1 MTKEQAIELL
11 TAIQNQKIV
20 RGLTHTFYKYPARF
34 SPLFVRAV
42 IQLFTEKGD
51 VVFDPF
57 MGGGTTIVEASAMG
71 RHAIGSDINT
81 LALYVSK
88 VKTTP
93 LNTDDFQEIRQWLKQ
108 ERTGMN
114 IRVKTNPERLWIEE
128 GYQRNLQCKK
138 TWRIRKIIEVALQ
151 QCEQIPSQ
159 TQREFIRCSILRT
172 AQWALDC
179 SDNIPSVKD
188 FRKNLFLNLEE
199 MIEGARQYS
208 ACLEENRGTSQLAN
222 LSVIGIDQN
231 PDLQIP
237 TPKLI
242 LTSPP
247 YPGLHIL
254 YHRWQVLGRKETPA
268 PYWIANCLD
277 THGEAYYGMGCRKQ
291 QSQDTYFSQIKDAFT
306 SLANISGKETTIVQM
321 VSFSKP
327 KEYLPRYLQVLSDC
341 GLQEFFIPRASDCFE
356 DGRLWRAVPNRKWYT
371 AKTTNNNEEVVLF
384 HKLMPMTKN

>member
-1 MTKEQAIELL
+1 MTEEQAIQLL
-11 TAIQNQKIV
+11 TAIQTQETVK
-20 RGLTHTFYKYPARF
+20 GFTHTFYKYPARF
-34 SPLFVRAV
+34 SPLFARAV
-42 IQLFTEKGD
+42 IELFTDKGD

-57 MGGGTTIVEASAMG
+57 MGGGTTVVEASAMG

-81 LALYVSK
+81 LAVYVSK

-93 LNTDDFQEIRQWLKQ
+93 LTYQDIQSIKQWPKQ
-108 ERTGMN
+108 VRKGMN
-114 IRVKTNPERLWIEE
+114 IRVKANPEVMWIEE

-138 TWRIRKIIEVALQ
+138 TWRIRKIIEVALA

-159 TQREFIRCSILRT
+159 QQRDFVRCSILKT

-179 SDNIPSVKD
+179 SDEVPSVKA
-188 FRKNLFLNLEE
+188 FRKNLFLNLKE
-199 MIEGARQYS
+199 MIEGAKQYS
-208 ACLEENRGTSQLAN
+208 ASLDEYEGTCDLAN
-222 LSVIGIDQN
+222 LSVIGIDHN
-231 PDLQIP
+231 PLFFIP

-277 THGEAYYGMGCRKQ
+277 THGEAYYGMGSRKQ
-291 QSQDTYFSQIKDAFT
+291 ESQDTYFSNIKDAFT
-306 SLANISGKETTIVQM
+306 SLANISGEETTIVQM

-327 KEYLPRYLQVLSDC
+327 AEQLPRYLQVMNDC
-341 GLQEFFIPRASDCFE
+341 GLQEFLIPWISEHFE

-371 AKTTNNNEEVVLF
+371 AKTTTNNEEVVLF
-384 HKLMPMTKN
+384 HRIISRAKQ

>member
-1 MTKEQAIELL
+1 MTEEQARELL
-11 TAIQNQKIV
+11 TAIQTHEKV
-20 RGLTHTFYKYPARF
+20 KGLTHAFYKYPARF
-34 SPLFVRAV
+34 SPLFARA
-42 IQLFTEKGD
+42 IIELFTEKGD

-57 MGGGTTIVEASAMG
+57 MGGGTAIVEASAIG

-93 LNTDDFQEIRQWLKQ
+93 LNMDDFQAIEKWSKQ
-108 ERTGMN
+108 VRKGMN
-114 IRVKTNPERLWIEE
+114 IRVKTNPDIEE
-128 GYQRNLQCKK
+128 GYQRNLLCKK
-138 TWRIRKIIEVALQ
+138 TWRIRKIIEVALH
-151 QCEQIPSQ
+151 QCDQIPSQ
-159 TQREFIRCSILRT
+159 QQRDFIRCAILKT

-179 SDNIPSVKD
+179 GDEIPSVKG
-188 FRKNLFLNLEE
+188 FRKNLFLNLNE
-199 MIEGARQYS
+199 MIEGAKQYTAS
-208 ACLEENRGTSQLAN
+208 LEESEGTCHLAN

-231 PDLQIP
+231 PSFIIP

-277 THGEAYYGMGCRKQ
+277 THGETYYAMGNRKEK
-291 QSQDTYFSQIKDAFT
+291 SQDTYFSQIKDAFT
-306 SLANISGKETTIVQM
+306 SLANICGEDTNIVQM

-327 KEYLPRYLQVLSDC
+327 KEHLPRYLQVMEYC
-341 GLQEFFIPRASDCFE
+341 GLQEFFIPWISDYFE

-371 AKTTNNNEEVVLF
+371 AKTTMNNEEVVLF
-384 HKLMPMTKN
+384 HKLMPRQKN